1 MLDLKTV
8 NTKNFSQLTNLKFK
22 KVNVYDIEVYPN
34 YFLLCYTSISA
45 DVDEVISKKEDLEIK
60 YIDSREENFAQ
71 RIYEIFKFNL
81 NDLTL
86 WIGYNNT
93 AYDDKIIAYIAKHRA
108 EAITNKDDFFK
119 KLKQLSDSIINNS
132 KVEEK
137 IWINF
142 SSVDLIKEIKVFGKK
157 SINNLSLKDIE
168 LNLGMEI
175 EKEDSESFDKNA
187 EDFEHII
194 RYCKH
199 DVWAT
204 SVVAMM
210 SFDND
215 FYNVSNVFNK
225 LFLYD
230 LYMTEQIENLYLTKD
245 DWKYKQLF
253 FRINMSLP
261 SLAAE
266 YFAKEKKDELFF
278 VVNNEI
284 KIIKPKTP
292 KALEIYEKRKKDVFS
307 KIDYFTIAGKEIS
320 FGDGGIHTANNDE
333 LKFYQNV
340 YNFDVTSYYPSFLE
354 MLQDIANINLEKY
367 KRVKAER
374 IKLKKKKDNISQAKQ
389 IAYKL
394 ALNSLTGKFNEKRE
408 YNAFYNPSVYL
419 SITNTC
425 QILLVDL
432 AERLSD
438 YISLVQLN
446 TDGIA
451 FVLKENSN
459 IEQIRKIIRTWENNF
474 GFNLEESFFARF
486 FERSVNEYLAI
497 TDTGKIKVAGK
508 TFANFKT
515 HGGEIGFTDPI
526 ANILYNTF
534 SKASN
539 NEFDEIVRL
548 IVETVNELIDN
559 KEYQQLQFNLKATAT
574 EKDKIIRSDSE
585 EVDIRTK
592 GTRAFL
598 TKNGNLSAA
607 KFKFLRRRKG
617 KGKETIKLSFDLFQ
631 NDLKYCDLGLSKEK
645 YILISVLELSKIY
658 SSFKRTSTESKF
670 EDFDILVN
678 YLQNL
683 EHCKKYDFES
693 IVSTTQIK

>member
-1 MLDLKTV
+1 MVLNLKTI
-8 NTKNFSQLTNLKFK
+8 NTENFSQLNNLKFK
-22 KVNVYDIEVYPN
+22 KINVYDIEVYPN
-34 YFLLCYTSISA
+34 YFLICYTSISA
-45 DVDEVISKKEDLEIK
+45 DVDKIINKKEDLEIQ
-60 YIDSREENFAQ
+60 YIDSRDENFAQ
-71 RIYEIFKFNL
+71 RIYELFKFNL

-86 WIGYNNT
+86 WLGYNNT

-108 EAITNKDDFFK
+108 EAITNKDDFLK

-142 SSVDLIKEIKVFGKK
+142 ASVDLIKEIKVFGKK
-157 SINNLSLKDIE
+157 AINNLSLKDIE
-168 LNLGMEI
+168 LNLGLEI
-175 EKEDSESFDKNA
+175 EKEESQSFNENVK
-187 EDFEHII
+187 DFEHVIK
-194 RYCKH
+194 YCKH

-204 SVVAMM
+204 AVIAMM
-210 SFDND
+210 SFDDN

-230 LYMTEQIENLYLTKD
+230 LYMTELIENLYLTKD

-278 VVNNEI
+278 VVNDEI
-284 KIIKPKTP
+284 KIIKPKMP
-292 KALEIYEKRKKDVFS
+292 RALEIFEKRKKDVFC
-307 KIDYFTIAGKEIS
+307 KINNFTIAGKEIS
-320 FGDGGIHTANNDE
+320 FGDGGIHTANNNE
-333 LKFYQNV
+333 LKFYRNV

-354 MLQDIANINLEKY
+354 KLKDIANIDLEKY
-367 KRVKAER
+367 KQIKAER

-389 IAYKL
+389 NAYKL

-432 AERLSD
+432 TERLSNH
-438 YISLVQLN
+438 INLVQLN

-451 FVLKENSN
+451 FTVKENSN
-459 IEQIRKIIRTWENNF
+459 IEQIRKIIRTWEDDF
-474 GFNLEESFFARF
+474 GFALEESFFEKF

-497 TDTGKIKVAGK
+497 TDTGKVKVAGK

-526 ANILYNTF
+526 ANILYNAF

-539 NEFDEIVRL
+539 NEFDEIVSL
-548 IVETVNELIDN
+548 ICETVNELIDN

-574 EKDKIIRSDSE
+574 EKDKMIRSDSN

-598 TKNGNLSAA
+598 TTNGNLSAA

-617 KGKETIKLSFDLFQ
+617 KSKETIKLTFDLFQ
-631 NDLKYCDLGLSKEK
+631 NDLENCNLNLSKEK
-645 YILISVLELSKIY
+645 YILMSVLEMSKMY
-658 SSFKRTSTESKF
+658 SIFKRTSTESLF
-670 EDFDILVN
+670 EDFDELVN
-678 YLQNL
+678 YLKNL
-683 EHCKKYDFES
+683 KYCEKYEFES
-693 IVSTTQIK
+693 ISKI

>member
-1 MLDLKTV
+1 MLSLRTV
-8 NTKNFSQLTNLKFK
+8 NTKNFSQLNNLKFK
-22 KVNVYDIEVYPN
+22 NINVYDIEVYPN
-34 YFLLCYTSISA
+34 YFLICYTSISA
-45 DVDEVISKKEDLEIK
+45 NTDKIINKKEDLEIN
-60 YIDSREENFAQ
+60 YIDSREDDFAQ
-71 RIYEIFKFNL
+71 QIYELFKFNL

-93 AYDDKIIAYIAKHRA
+93 SYDDKIIAYVCKHRT
-108 EAITNKDDFFK
+108 EAVANKDKF
-119 KLKQLSDSIINNS
+119 LKDLKNLSDCIINNS

-194 RYCKH
+194 RYCQH

-210 SFDND
+210 SFDDD
-215 FYNVSNVFNK
+215 FYNVSNIFNK

-230 LYMTEQIENLYLTKD
+230 LYMTELIENLYLTKD

-278 VVNNEI
+278 VVNDEI
-284 KIIKPKTP
+284 KIIKPKMP
-292 KALEIYEKRKKDVFS
+292 RALEIFEKRKKDVFC
-307 KIDYFTIAGKEIS
+307 KINNFTIAGKEIS
-320 FGDGGIHTANNDE
+320 FGDGGIHTANNNE
-333 LKFYQNV
+333 LKFYRNV

-354 MLQDIANINLEKY
+354 KLKDIANIDLEKY
-367 KRVKAER
+367 KQIKAER

-389 IAYKL
+389 NAYKL

-432 AERLSD
+432 TERLSNH
-438 YISLVQLN
+438 INLVQLN

-451 FVLKENSN
+451 FTVKENSN
-459 IEQIRKIIRTWENNF
+459 IEQIRKIIRTWEDDF
-474 GFNLEESFFARF
+474 GFALEESFFEKF
-486 FERSVNEYLAI
+486 FERSVNEYLAV

-508 TFANFKT
+508 TFAIFKT

-526 ANILYNTF
+526 ANILYNAF

-539 NEFDEIVRL
+539 NEFDEIVSL
-548 IVETVNELIDN
+548 ICETVNELIDN

-574 EKDKIIRSDSE
+574 EKDKMIRSDSN

-598 TKNGNLSAA
+598 TTNGNLSAA

-617 KGKETIKLSFDLFQ
+617 KSKETIKLTFDLFQ
-631 NDLKYCDLGLSKEK
+631 NDLENCILNLSKEK
-645 YILISVLELSKIY
+645 YILMSVLEMSKMY
-658 SSFKRTSTESKF
+658 SIFKRTSTESLF
-670 EDFDILVN
+670 EDFDELVN
-678 YLQNL
+678 YLKNL
-683 EHCKKYDFES
+683 ECCKKYDF
-693 IVSTTQIK
+693 

>member
-1 MLDLKTV
+1 MLSLRTV

-22 KVNVYDIEVYPN
+22 SVKVYDIEVYPN
-34 YFLLCYTSISA
+34 YFLICYTSISA
-45 DVDEVISKKEDLEIK
+45 NTDKIINKKEDLEIK
-60 YIDSREENFAQ
+60 FIDSRDENFAR
-71 RIYEIFKFNL
+71 RIYDLFKFDLDN
-81 NDLTL
+81 LTL
-86 WIGYNNT
+86 WVGYNNT
-93 AYDDKIIAYIAKHRA
+93 SYDDNIIAYICKHRA
-108 EAITNKDDFFK
+108 EATDKDKF
-119 KLKQLSDSIINNS
+119 LKDLKNLSDSIINNT
-132 KVEEK
+132 KLDERV
-137 IWINF
+137 WVNF
-142 SSVDLIKEIKVFGKK
+142 ASVDLIKEVKVFGKK

-175 EKEDSESFDKNA
+175 EKEESQSFNENVK
-187 EDFEHII
+187 DFEHVIK
-194 RYCKH
+194 YCKH

-204 SVVAMM
+204 AVIAMM
-210 SFDND
+210 SFDDN

-230 LYMTEQIENLYLTKD
+230 LYMTEQIENLYLTEG

-278 VVNNEI
+278 TVNNEI
-284 KIIKPKTP
+284 KITKPKMP
-292 KALEIYEKRKKDVFS
+292 KALEIYEKRKKDVFC
-307 KIDYFTIAGKEIS
+307 KIDNFVIAGKEIS

-333 LKFYQNV
+333 LRFYRNV
-340 YNFDVTSYYPSFLE
+340 YNFDVISYYPSFLE
-354 MLQDIANINLEKY
+354 KLKDIANIDLKKYREK
-367 KRVKAER
+367 KAER
-374 IKLKKKKDNISQAKQ
+374 VLLKKKEDNISQGRQ
-389 IAYKL
+389 NAYKL

-459 IEQIRKIIRTWENNF
+459 IEQIRKIIRTWENDF
-474 GFNLEESFFARF
+474 GFTLEESFFARF
-486 FERSVNEYLAI
+486 FERSVNDYLAV

-508 TFANFKT
+508 TFAKFQEN
-515 HGGEIGFTDPI
+515 GGELGFADPI
-526 ANILYNTF
+526 ANILHNAF
-534 SKASN
+534 ARAKN
-539 NEFDEIVRL
+539 NDFDEIVSL
-548 IVETVNELIDN
+548 ICETVDDLVNN
-559 KEYQQLQFNLKATAT
+559 KQYQQLQFNLKATAT
-574 EKDKIIRSDSE
+574 EKDKIIRSDSN

-598 TKNGNLSAA
+598 TKHGNLSAA
-607 KFKFLRRRKG
+607 KFKFSRRKKD
-617 KGKETIKLSFDLFQ
+617 KGKETIKLTFDLFQ
-631 NDLKYCDLGLSKEK
+631 NDLENCNLELSKEK
-645 YILISVLELSKIY
+645 YILMSVLELSKMY
-658 SSFKRTSTESKF
+658 SSFKRTSAESTF

-683 EHCKKYDFES
+683 EYCEKYDFES
-693 IVSTTQIK
+693 TVSTIQIK

>member
-1 MLDLKTV
+1 VLNLKMI
-8 NTKNFSQLTNLKFK
+8 NTEIFSQLNNLKFK
-22 KVNVYDIEVYPN
+22 NINVYDIEVYPN
-34 YFLLCYTSISA
+34 YFLICYTSVSA
-45 DVDEVISKKEDLEIK
+45 DVDKIISEKEDLEIK
-60 YIDSREENFAQ
+60 YIDSREDSFAQ
-71 RIYEIFKFNL
+71 KIYELFKFDLDN
-81 NDLTL
+81 LTL

-93 AYDDKIIAYIAKHRA
+93 SYDDRIVAYICKHRA
-108 EAITNKDDFFK
+108 EAVVNKDKF
-119 KLKQLSDSIINNS
+119 LKNLKILSDSIINNT
-132 KVEEK
+132 KQEEK

-157 SINNLSLKDIE
+157 SINNFSLKDIE

-175 EKEDSESFDKNA
+175 EKEESQSFNEDVK
-187 EDFEHII
+187 DFEHVIK
-194 RYCKH
+194 YCKH

-204 SVVAMM
+204 AVIAMM

-215 FYNVSNVFNK
+215 FYNVSNVYNK

-230 LYMTEQIENLYLTKD
+230 LYMTEQIKTMYLTAD

-266 YFAKEKKDELFF
+266 YFAKQKKDELFF
-278 VVNNEI
+278 VVNDEI
-284 KIIKPKTP
+284 KIIKPKMPLAT
-292 KALEIYEKRKKDVFS
+292 EIYNKRKKDVFC
-307 KIDYFTIAGKEIS
+307 KINNFTIAGKEIS
-320 FGDGGIHTANNDE
+320 FGDGGIHTTNNDE
-333 LKFYQNV
+333 LKFYLNV

-354 MLQDIANINLEKY
+354 KLQDIANIDLKKY
-367 KRVKAER
+367 KRIKAER
-374 IKLKKKKDNISQAKQ
+374 IALKKKKDNISQAKQ
-389 IAYKL
+389 TAYKL

-432 AERLSD
+432 TERLSE
-438 YISLVQLN
+438 YINLVQLN

-451 FVLKENSN
+451 FTVKENSN
-459 IEQIRKIIRTWENNF
+459 IEDIRKIISCWENDF
-474 GFNLEESFFARF
+474 GFALEESFFEKI
-486 FERSVNEYLAI
+486 FERSVNEYLAV
-497 TDTGKIKVAGK
+497 TNTGKIKVAGK

-526 ANILYNTF
+526 ANILYNAF

-539 NEFDEIVRL
+539 NEFDEIVSL
-548 IVETVNELIDN
+548 ICETVNELIDN

-574 EKDKIIRSDSE
+574 EKDKMIRSDSN

-598 TKNGNLSAA
+598 TTNGNLSAA

-617 KGKETIKLSFDLFQ
+617 KSKETIKLTFDLFQ
-631 NDLKYCDLGLSKEK
+631 NDLENCNLNLSKEK
-645 YILISVLELSKIY
+645 YILMSVLEMSKMY
-658 SSFKRTSTESKF
+658 SIFKRTSTESLF
-670 EDFDILVN
+670 EDFDELVN
-678 YLQNL
+678 YLKNL
-683 EHCKKYDFES
+683 KYCEKYEFES
-693 IVSTTQIK
+693 ISKI

>member
-1 MLDLKTV
+1 MVLNLKTI
-8 NTKNFSQLTNLKFK
+8 NTENFSQLTNLKFK
-22 KVNVYDIEVYPN
+22 SVNVYDIEVYPN
-34 YFLLCYTSISA
+34 YFLLCYT
-45 DVDEVISKKEDLEIK
+45 VISSSGERIINEKKDLEIN
-60 YIDSREENFAQ
+60 YIDSRDENFAR
-71 RIYEIFKFNL
+71 RIYDLFKFDLDN
-81 NDLTL
+81 LTL
-86 WIGYNNT
+86 WVGYNNT
-93 AYDDKIIAYIAKHRA
+93 SYDDNIIAYICKHRA
-108 EAITNKDDFFK
+108 EATDKDKF
-119 KLKQLSDSIINNS
+119 LKDLKNLSDSIINNT
-132 KVEEK
+132 KLDERV
-137 IWINF
+137 WVNF
-142 SSVDLIKEIKVFGKK
+142 ASVDLIKEVKVFGKK

-204 SVVAMM
+204 AVIAMM
-210 SFDND
+210 SFDDN

-230 LYMTEQIENLYLTKD
+230 LYMTEQIENLYLTEG

-266 YFAKEKKDELFF
+266 YFAKKEKNELFF
-278 VVNNEI
+278 VVNDEI

-292 KALEIYEKRKKDVFS
+292 KALDIYEKRKKDVFC
-307 KIDYFTIAGKEIS
+307 KIDNFTIAGKEIS

-333 LKFYQNV
+333 LRFYRNV
-340 YNFDVTSYYPSFLE
+340 YNFDVISYYPSFLE
-354 MLQDIANINLEKY
+354 KLKDIANIDLKKYREK
-367 KRVKAER
+367 KAER
-374 IKLKKKKDNISQAKQ
+374 VLLKKKEDNISQGRQ
-389 IAYKL
+389 NAYKL

-419 SITNTC
+419 SITNSC

-451 FVLKENSN
+451 FVLKKNSN
-459 IEQIRKIIRTWENNF
+459 IEEIRKIIKTWENDF
-474 GFNLEESFFARF
+474 GFTLEESFFARF
-486 FERSVNEYLAI
+486 FERSVNEYLAV

-508 TFANFKT
+508 TFANLKT
-515 HGGEIGFTDPI
+515 HGGELGFSDPI
-526 ANILYNTF
+526 ANILH
-534 SKASN
+534 KAFARTKN
-539 NEFDEIVRL
+539 NNFDEIVKL
-548 IVETVNELIDN
+548 IFETVDELIDN

-574 EKDKIIRSDSE
+574 EKDKMIRSDSN

-598 TKNGNLSAA
+598 TTNGNLSAA

-617 KGKETIKLSFDLFQ
+617 KSKETIKLTFDLFQ
-631 NDLKYCDLGLSKEK
+631 NDLENCNLNLSKEK
-645 YILISVLELSKIY
+645 YILMSVLEMSKMY
-658 SSFKRTSTESKF
+658 SIFKRTSTESLF
-670 EDFDILVN
+670 EDFDELVN
-678 YLQNL
+678 YLKNL
-683 EHCKKYDFES
+683 ECCKKYEFES
-693 IVSTTQIK
+693 ISKI

>member
-1 MLDLKTV
+1 MLNLKMI
-8 NTKNFSQLTNLKFK
+8 NTENFSQLNNLKFK
-22 KVNVYDIEVYPN
+22 HINVYDIEVYPN
-34 YFLLCYTSISA
+34 YFLICYTSISA
-45 DVDEVISKKEDLEIK
+45 NTDKIINKKEDLEIK
-60 YIDSREENFAQ
+60 YIDSREDSFAQ
-71 RIYEIFKFNL
+71 KIYELFKFDLDN
-81 NDLTL
+81 LTL
-86 WIGYNNT
+86 WVGYNNT
-93 AYDDKIIAYIAKHRA
+93 SYDDNIIAYIVKHRA
-108 EAITNKDDFFK
+108 EAANKDKF
-119 KLKQLSDSIINNS
+119 LKDLKILSDSIINNT
-132 KVEEK
+132 KLDER
-137 IWINF
+137 IWVNF
-142 SSVDLIKEIKVFGKK
+142 ASVDLIKEVKVFGKK

-175 EKEDSESFDKNA
+175 EKEESQSFNENVK
-187 EDFEHII
+187 DFEHVIK
-194 RYCKH
+194 YCKH

-210 SFDND
+210 SFDD
-215 FYNVSNVFNK
+215 SYYNVSNIFNK

-230 LYMTEQIENLYLTKD
+230 LYMTEQIENLYLTAE

-253 FRINMSLP
+253 FKINMSLP
-261 SLAAE
+261 SLAGE

-278 VVNNEI
+278 TVNNEI
-284 KIIKPKTP
+284 KITKPKMP
-292 KALEIYEKRKKDVFS
+292 KALEIYEKRKKDVFC
-307 KIDYFTIAGKEIS
+307 KIDNFVIAGKEIS

-333 LKFYQNV
+333 LRFYRNV
-340 YNFDVTSYYPSFLE
+340 YNFDVISYYPSFLE
-354 MLQDIANINLEKY
+354 KLKDIANIDLKKYREK
-367 KRVKAER
+367 KAER
-374 IKLKKKKDNISQAKQ
+374 VLLKKKEDNISQGRQ
-389 IAYKL
+389 NAYKL

-459 IEQIRKIIRTWENNF
+459 IEQIRKIIRTWENDF
-474 GFNLEESFFARF
+474 GFTLEESFFARF
-486 FERSVNEYLAI
+486 FERSVNEYLAV
-497 TDTGKIKVAGK
+497 TDTGNIKVAGK

-515 HGGEIGFTDPI
+515 HGGELGFSDPI
-526 ANILYNTF
+526 ANILH
-534 SKASN
+534 KAFARTKN
-539 NEFDEIVRL
+539 NNFDEIVKL
-548 IVETVNELIDN
+548 ICETVNELIDN

-574 EKDKIIRSDSE
+574 EKDKTIRSDSN

-598 TKNGNLSAA
+598 TKHGNLSAA
-607 KFKFLRRRKG
+607 KFKFLRQRKG
-617 KGKETIKLSFDLFQ
+617 KGKETIKLTFDLFQ
-631 NDLKYCDLGLSKEK
+631 NELENCNLNLSKEK
-645 YILISVLELSKIY
+645 YILMSVLELSKMY

-670 EDFDILVN
+670 EDFDELVN

-683 EHCKKYDFES
+683 EWCKKYEFES
-693 IVSTTQIK
+693 ISKI

>member
-1 MLDLKTV
+1 MVLNLKMI
-8 NTKNFSQLTNLKFK
+8 NTEIFSQLNNLKFK
-22 KVNVYDIEVYPN
+22 NINVYDIEIYPN
-34 YFLLCYTSISA
+34 YFLICYTSISA
-45 DVDEVISKKEDLEIK
+45 NTDKIINKKEDLEIK
-60 YIDSREENFAQ
+60 YIDSRENSFAQ
-71 RIYEIFKFNL
+71 KIYELFEFDLDN
-81 NDLTL
+81 LTL
-86 WIGYNNT
+86 WVGYNNT
-93 AYDDKIIAYIAKHRA
+93 SYDDNIIAYICKHRA
-108 EAITNKDDFFK
+108 EATGNNVEFLK
-119 KLKQLSDSIINNS
+119 KLKQLSDSIINNT

-157 SINNLSLKDIE
+157 SINNLSLKDLE

-175 EKEDSESFDKNA
+175 EKEESQTFNENVK
-187 EDFEHII
+187 DFGHVIK
-194 RYCKH
+194 YCKH

-204 SVVAMM
+204 AVIAMM
-210 SFDND
+210 SFNDD
-215 FYNVSNVFNK
+215 FYNVSNIFNK

-230 LYMTEQIENLYLTKD
+230 LYMTEQIENLYLSAE

-266 YFAKEKKDELFF
+266 YFAKKEKDELFF
-278 VVNNEI
+278 VVNDEI

-292 KALEIYEKRKKDVFS
+292 KALEIYEKRKKDVFC
-307 KIDYFTIAGKEIS
+307 KIDNFTIAGKEIS
-320 FGDGGIHTANNDE
+320 FGDGGIHTTNNDQ
-333 LKFYQNV
+333 LKFYCNV

-367 KRVKAER
+367 KRVKTER
-374 IKLKKKKDNISQAKQ
+374 IKLKKKKDNMSQAKQ
-389 IAYKL
+389 TAYKL

-459 IEQIRKIIRTWENNF
+459 IEQIRKIIRTWENDF
-474 GFNLEESFFARF
+474 GFTLEESFFARF

-526 ANILYNTF
+526 ANILYNAF

-548 IVETVNELIDN
+548 ICETVDDLINN
-559 KEYQQLQFNLKATAT
+559 KQYQQLQFSLKATAT
-574 EKDKIIRSDSE
+574 EKDKYIKNDNNDDF
-585 EVDIRTK
+585 DIRTK

-617 KGKETIKLSFDLFQ
+617 EGKETIKLTFDLFQ
-631 NDLKYCDLGLSKEK
+631 NNLKHCNLELSKEK
-645 YILISVLELSKIY
+645 YILMSVLEVSKMY
-658 SSFKRTSTESKF
+658 SEFKRTSTESKF

-678 YLQNL
+678 YLKNL
-683 EHCKKYDFES
+683 ECCNGYKFY
-693 IVSTTQIK
+693 

>member
-1 MLDLKTV
+1 MVLNLKTI
-8 NTKNFSQLTNLKFK
+8 NTENFSQLNNLKFK
-22 KVNVYDIEVYPN
+22 NINVYDIEAYPN
-34 YFLLCYTSISA
+34 YFLICYTSISA
-45 DVDEVISKKEDLEIK
+45 EDKIISKKEDLEIN
-60 YIDSREENFAQ
+60 YIDSREDDFAQ
-71 RIYEIFKFNL
+71 QIYELFKFNL

-108 EAITNKDDFFK
+108 EAADKDKF
-119 KLKQLSDSIINNS
+119 LKDLKNLSDSIINNS

-175 EKEDSESFDKNA
+175 EKEESQSFNENVK
-187 EDFEHII
+187 DFEHVIK
-194 RYCKH
+194 YCKH

-204 SVVAMM
+204 AVIAMM
-210 SFDND
+210 SFDDN

-230 LYMTEQIENLYLTKD
+230 LYMTEQIENLYLTED

-278 VVNNEI
+278 VTNNEI
-284 KIIKPKTP
+284 KIIKPKMP
-292 KALEIYEKRKKDVFS
+292 KALEIYEKRKKDVFC
-307 KIDYFTIAGKEIS
+307 KINNFTIAGKEIS
-320 FGDGGIHTANNDE
+320 FGDGGIHTANNNE
-333 LKFYQNV
+333 LKFYRNV

-354 MLQDIANINLEKY
+354 KLKDIANIDLEKY
-367 KRVKAER
+367 KQIKAER
-374 IKLKKKKDNISQAKQ
+374 IELKKKKDNISQAKQ
-389 IAYKL
+389 TAYKL

-432 AERLSD
+432 TERLSNH
-438 YISLVQLN
+438 INLVQLN

-451 FVLKENSN
+451 FTVKENSN
-459 IEQIRKIIRTWENNF
+459 IEDIRKIIRTWENDF
-474 GFNLEESFFARF
+474 GFALEESFFTKF
-486 FERSVNEYLAI
+486 FERSVNEYLAV

-526 ANILYNTF
+526 ANILYNAF
-534 SKASN
+534 ARAEN
-539 NEFDEIVRL
+539 NNFDEIVKL
-548 IVETVNELIDN
+548 ICETVNELIDN

-574 EKDKIIRSDSE
+574 EKDKMIRNTDKEIDS
-585 EVDIRTK
+585 RTK
-592 GTRAFL
+592 GTRVFL

-617 KGKETIKLSFDLFQ
+617 KGKETIKLTFNMFQ
-631 NDLKYCDLGLSKEK
+631 NDLENCNLNLSKEK
-645 YILISVLELSKIY
+645 YILMSVLELSKMY
-658 SSFKRTSTESKF
+658 SEFKRTSIESKF
-670 EDFDILVN
+670 EDFDELVN
-678 YLQNL
+678 YLKNL
-683 EHCKKYDFES
+683 ECCKKYEFES
-693 IVSTTQIK
+693 ISKI

>member
-1 MLDLKTV
+1 MVLNLKTI
-8 NTKNFSQLTNLKFK
+8 NTENFSQLTNLKFK
-22 KVNVYDIEVYPN
+22 SVNVYDIEVYPN
-34 YFLLCYTSISA
+34 YFLLCYT
-45 DVDEVISKKEDLEIK
+45 VISSSGERIINEKEDLEIN
-60 YIDSREENFAQ
+60 YIDSRDENFAQ
-71 RIYEIFKFNL
+71 RIYDLFKFDLDN
-81 NDLTL
+81 LTL
-86 WIGYNNT
+86 WVGYNNT
-93 AYDDKIIAYIAKHRA
+93 SYDDNIIAYICKHRA
-108 EAITNKDDFFK
+108 EATDKDKF
-119 KLKQLSDSIINNS
+119 LKDLKNLSDSIINNS

-157 SINNLSLKDIE
+157 AINNLSLKDIE

-204 SVVAMM
+204 AVIAMM
-210 SFDND
+210 SFDD
-215 FYNVSNVFNK
+215 SYYNVSNIFNK

-230 LYMTEQIENLYLTKD
+230 LYMTEQIENLYLTAE

-253 FRINMSLP
+253 FKINMSLP
-261 SLAAE
+261 SLAGE

-278 VVNNEI
+278 VVNDEI
-284 KIIKPKTP
+284 KIIKPKMP
-292 KALEIYEKRKKDVFS
+292 KATEIYNKRKKDVFC
-307 KIDYFTIAGKEIS
+307 KIDNFTIAGKEIS
-320 FGDGGIHTANNDE
+320 FGDGGIHTTSNDE
-333 LKFYQNV
+333 LKFYRNV
-340 YNFDVTSYYPSFLE
+340 YNFDIISYYPSFLE
-354 MLQDIANINLEKY
+354 KLKEIANIDLKKY
-367 KRVKAER
+367 RKKKAER
-374 IKLKKKKDNISQAKQ
+374 VLLKKMQDNISQGRQ
-389 IAYKL
+389 NAYKL

-408 YNAFYNPSVYL
+408 YNVFYNPSVYL

-432 AERLSD
+432 TERLSN
-438 YISLVQLN
+438 YINLVQLN

-451 FVLKENSN
+451 FTVKENSN
-459 IEQIRKIIRTWENNF
+459 IEDIRKIINCWENDF
-474 GFNLEESFFARF
+474 DFTLEESFFEKF
-486 FERSVNEYLAI
+486 FERSVNEYLAV

-508 TFANFKT
+508 TFAKFQKN
-515 HGGEIGFTDPI
+515 GGELGFTDPI
-526 ANILYNTF
+526 ANILYNAF
-534 SKASN
+534 SRASD

-574 EKDKIIRSDSE
+574 EKDKIIKNGDKKIDS
-585 EVDIRTK
+585 RTK

-607 KFKFLRRRKG
+607 KFKFLRRRKS

-631 NDLKYCDLGLSKEK
+631 NDLKYCDLELSKEK
-645 YILISVLELSKIY
+645 YILMSVLELSKMY
-658 SSFKRTSTESKF
+658 SEFKTSTSSKF
-670 EDFDILVN
+670 EDFDALVN
-678 YLQNL
+678 YLQSL
-683 EHCKKYDFES
+683 DCKKYDFES
-693 IVSTTQIK
+693 IQYIK

>member
-1 MLDLKTV
+1 MVLNLKMI
-8 NTKNFSQLTNLKFK
+8 NTEIFSQLNNLKFK
-22 KVNVYDIEVYPN
+22 NINVYDIEVYPN

-45 DVDEVISKKEDLEIK
+45 DVDKVISKKEDLEIN
-60 YIDSREENFAQ
+60 YIDSREDDFAQ
-71 RIYEIFKFNL
+71 QIYELFKFNL

-93 AYDDKIIAYIAKHRA
+93 PYDDKIIAYIAKHRA
-108 EAITNKDDFFK
+108 EATDKDKF
-119 KLKQLSDSIINNS
+119 LKDLKNLSDSIINNS

-168 LNLGMEI
+168 LNIGMEI
-175 EKEDSESFDKNA
+175 EKEESQSFNENVK
-187 EDFEHII
+187 DFEHVIK
-194 RYCKH
+194 YCKH

-204 SVVAMM
+204 AVIAMM
-210 SFDND
+210 SFDDN

-230 LYMTEQIENLYLTKD
+230 LYMTEQIENLYLTEG

-278 VVNNEI
+278 TVNNEI
-284 KIIKPKTP
+284 KITKPKMP
-292 KALEIYEKRKKDVFS
+292 KALEIYEKRKKDVFC
-307 KIDYFTIAGKEIS
+307 KIDNFVIAGKEIS

-333 LKFYQNV
+333 LKFYRNV
-340 YNFDVTSYYPSFLE
+340 YNFDITSYYPSFLE
-354 MLQDIANINLEKY
+354 KLKDIANIDLKKYREK
-367 KRVKAER
+367 KAER
-374 IKLKKKKDNISQAKQ
+374 VLLKKMQDNISQGRQ
-389 IAYKL
+389 NAYKL

-408 YNAFYNPSVYL
+408 YNVFYNPSVYL

-432 AERLSD
+432 TERLSN
-438 YISLVQLN
+438 YINLVQLN

-451 FVLKENSN
+451 FTVKENSN
-459 IEQIRKIIRTWENNF
+459 IEDIRKIISCWENDF
-474 GFNLEESFFARF
+474 GFALEESFFEKF
-486 FERSVNEYLAI
+486 FERSVNEYLAV

-508 TFANFKT
+508 TFANLKT
-515 HGGEIGFTDPI
+515 HGGELGFSDPI
-526 ANILYNTF
+526 ANILH
-534 SKASN
+534 KAFARTKN
-539 NEFDEIVRL
+539 NNFDEIVSL
-548 IVETVNELIDN
+548 ICETVDDLVNN
-559 KEYQQLQFNLKATAT
+559 KQYRQLQFNLKATAT
-574 EKDKIIRSDSE
+574 EKDKTIRSDSGE
-585 EVDIRTK
+585 IDSRTK

-598 TKNGNLSAA
+598 TKHGNLSAA
-607 KFKFLRRRKG
+607 KFKFSRRRKD
-617 KGKETIKLSFDLFQ
+617 KGKESINLTFDLFQ
-631 NDLKYCDLGLSKEK
+631 NDLKHCNLELSKEK
-645 YILISVLELSKIY
+645 YILMSVLELSKMY
-658 SSFKRTSTESKF
+658 SEFKRTSTESKF

-678 YLQNL
+678 YLKNL
-683 EHCKKYDFES
+683 ECCNGYKFY
-693 IVSTTQIK
+693 

>member
-1 MLDLKTV
+1 MLSLRTV

-22 KVNVYDIEVYPN
+22 SVNVYDIEVYPN

-45 DVDEVISKKEDLEIK
+45 DVDKIISKKEDLEIK
-60 YIDSREENFAQ
+60 FIDSRDENFAQ
-71 RIYEIFKFNL
+71 KIYELFKFDLDN
-81 NDLTL
+81 LTL
-86 WIGYNNT
+86 WVGYNNT
-93 AYDDKIIAYIAKHRA
+93 SYDDNIIAYICKHRA
-108 EAITNKDDFFK
+108 EAAVNKDKF
-119 KLKQLSDSIINNS
+119 LKDLKNLSDSIINNT
-132 KVEEK
+132 KLDER
-137 IWINF
+137 IWVNF
-142 SSVDLIKEIKVFGKK
+142 TSADLIKEIKVFGKK
-157 SINNLSLKDIE
+157 SINNLSLKDLE

-204 SVVAMM
+204 AVIAMM
-210 SFDND
+210 SFDDN

-230 LYMTEQIENLYLTKD
+230 LYMTEQIENLYLTED

-278 VVNNEI
+278 VVNDEI
-284 KIIKPKTP
+284 KIIKPKMPLAT
-292 KALEIYEKRKKDVFS
+292 EIYNKRKKDVFC
-307 KIDYFTIAGKEIS
+307 KINNFTIAGKEIS
-320 FGDGGIHTANNDE
+320 FGDGGIHTANNNE
-333 LKFYQNV
+333 LKFYRNV

-354 MLQDIANINLEKY
+354 KLKDIANIDLEKY
-367 KRVKAER
+367 KQIKAER
-374 IKLKKKKDNISQAKQ
+374 IELKKKKDNISQAKQ
-389 IAYKL
+389 TAYKL

-419 SITNTC
+419 SITNSC

-432 AERLSD
+432 AERLSN
-438 YISLVQLN
+438 YINLVQLN

-451 FVLKENSN
+451 FTVKENSN
-459 IEQIRKIIRTWENNF
+459 IEEIREIIKTWEDDF
-474 GFNLEESFFARF
+474 GFALEESFFTKF
-486 FERSVNEYLAI
+486 FERSVNEYLAV

-508 TFANFKT
+508 TFAKFQKN
-515 HGGEIGFTDPI
+515 GGEIGFTDPI
-526 ANILYNTF
+526 ANILYNAF

-539 NEFDEIVRL
+539 NNFNEIVKL
-548 IVETVNELIDN
+548 IFETVDELIDN

-574 EKDKIIRSDSE
+574 EKDKMIRNTDKEIDS
-585 EVDIRTK
+585 RTK

-607 KFKFLRRRKG
+607 KFKFSRRRKG
-617 KGKETIKLSFDLFQ
+617 KGKETIKLTFDLFQ
-631 NDLKYCDLGLSKEK
+631 NDLKSCDLELSKEK
-645 YILISVLELSKIY
+645 YILMSVLELSKMY

-670 EDFDILVN
+670 EDFDELVD

-683 EHCKKYDFES
+683 EHCKNMIFS
-693 IVSTTQIK
+693 Q

>member
-1 MLDLKTV
+1 MVLNLKTI
-8 NTKNFSQLTNLKFK
+8 NTENFSRLNNLKFK
-22 KVNVYDIEVYPN
+22 NINVYDIEVYPN

-45 DVDEVISKKEDLEIK
+45 DVDKIISKKEDLEIK
-60 YIDSREENFAQ
+60 FIDSRDENFTQ

-93 AYDDKIIAYIAKHRA
+93 AYDDKIIAYICKHRA
-108 EAITNKDDFFK
+108 EVVNKDKF
-119 KLKQLSDSIINNS
+119 LKDLKNLSDDIINNS
-132 KVEEK
+132 KQEEK

-142 SSVDLIKEIKVFGKK
+142 SSADLIKEIKVFGKK

-199 DVWAT
+199 DVCAT
-204 SVVAMM
+204 AVIAMM
-210 SFDND
+210 SFDDD
-215 FYNVSNVFNK
+215 FYNVSNIFNK

-278 VVNNEI
+278 VVNHEV

-292 KALEIYEKRKKDVFS
+292 KALEIYEKRKKDVFC
-307 KIDYFTIAGKEIS
+307 KIDNFTIAGKEIS
-320 FGDGGIHTANNDE
+320 FGDGGIHTTNNDE
-333 LKFYQNV
+333 LKFYRNV
-340 YNFDVTSYYPSFLE
+340 YNFDVISYYPSFLE
-354 MLQDIANINLEKY
+354 MLQDIANIDLKKYREK
-367 KRVKAER
+367 KAER
-374 IKLKKKKDNISQAKQ
+374 VLLKKMQDNISQGRQ
-389 IAYKL
+389 NAYKL

-408 YNAFYNPSVYL
+408 YNVFYNPSVYL

-432 AERLSD
+432 TERLSN
-438 YISLVQLN
+438 YINLVQLN

-451 FVLKENSN
+451 FTVKENSN
-459 IEQIRKIIRTWENNF
+459 IEDIRKIISCWENDF
-474 GFNLEESFFARF
+474 GFALEKSFFEKF
-486 FERSVNEYLAI
+486 FERSVNEYLAV

-515 HGGEIGFTDPI
+515 QGGELGFSDPI
-526 ANILYNTF
+526 ANILH
-534 SKASN
+534 KAFARTKN
-539 NEFDEIVRL
+539 NNFDEIVSL
-548 IVETVNELIDN
+548 ICETVDDLVNN
-559 KEYQQLQFNLKATAT
+559 KQYQQLQFNLKATAT
-574 EKDKIIRSDSE
+574 EKDKTIRSNSE
-585 EVDIRTK
+585 EIDSRTK
-592 GTRAFL
+592 GTRVFL

-607 KFKFLRRRKG
+607 KFKFSRRK
-617 KGKETIKLSFDLFQ
+617 KDKSKQSIRLTFDLFQ
-631 NDLKYCDLGLSKEK
+631 NDLKYCDLELSKEK
-645 YILISVLELSKIY
+645 YILMSVLELSKMY
-658 SSFKRTSTESKF
+658 SEFKRTSTESKF

-678 YLQNL
+678 YLKNL
-683 EHCKKYDFES
+683 ECCNGYKFY
-693 IVSTTQIK
+693 

>member
-1 MLDLKTV
+1 MLSLRTV

-22 KVNVYDIEVYPN
+22 SVNVYDIEVYPN
-34 YFLLCYTSISA
+34 YFLLCYT
-45 DVDEVISKKEDLEIK
+45 VISSSGERIINEKEDLEIN
-60 YIDSREENFAQ
+60 YIDSRDENFAQ
-71 RIYEIFKFNL
+71 RIYDLFKFDFDN
-81 NDLTL
+81 LTL
-86 WIGYNNT
+86 WVGYNNT
-93 AYDDKIIAYIAKHRA
+93 SYDDRIIAYICKHRG
-108 EAITNKDDFFK
+108 EATDKDKF
-119 KLKQLSDSIINNS
+119 LKDLKILSDSIINNT
-132 KVEEK
+132 KQEEK

-194 RYCKH
+194 RYCQH

-210 SFDND
+210 SFDNE
-215 FYNVSNVFNK
+215 FYNISNVYNK

-230 LYMTEQIENLYLTKD
+230 LYMSEQIQNLYLTAE

-278 VVNNEI
+278 TVNNEI
-284 KIIKPKTP
+284 KITKPKMP
-292 KALEIYEKRKKDVFS
+292 KALEIYEKRKKDVFC
-307 KIDYFTIAGKEIS
+307 KIDNFVIAGKEIS

-333 LKFYQNV
+333 LRFYRNV
-340 YNFDVTSYYPSFLE
+340 YNFDVISYYPSFLE
-354 MLQDIANINLEKY
+354 KLKDIANIDLKKYREK
-367 KRVKAER
+367 KAER
-374 IKLKKKKDNISQAKQ
+374 VLLKKKEDNISQGRQ
-389 IAYKL
+389 NAYKL

-432 AERLSD
+432 TERLSNH
-438 YISLVQLN
+438 INLVQLN

-451 FVLKENSN
+451 FTLKPNNS
-459 IEQIRKIIRTWENNF
+459 IEEIRKIIITWENDF
-474 GFNLEESFFARF
+474 GFTLEESFFARF

-526 ANILYNTF
+526 ANILH
-534 SKASN
+534 KAFARTKN
-539 NEFDEIVRL
+539 NNFDEIVSL
-548 IVETVNELIDN
+548 ICETVDELIDN

-574 EKDKIIRSDSE
+574 EKDKMIRNTDKEIDS
-585 EVDIRTK
+585 RTK

-617 KGKETIKLSFDLFQ
+617 KGKETIKLTFDLFQ
-631 NDLKYCDLGLSKEK
+631 NELENCNLNLSKEK
-645 YILISVLELSKIY
+645 YIFMSVLELSKMY
-658 SSFKRTSTESKF
+658 SEFKRTSTESKF
-670 EDFDILVN
+670 EDFDVLVN

-683 EHCKKYDFES
+683 EWCKKYEFES
-693 IVSTTQIK
+693 ISKI

>member
-1 MLDLKTV
+1 MLNLKMI
-8 NTKNFSQLTNLKFK
+8 NTENFSQLNNLKFK
-22 KVNVYDIEVYPN
+22 KINVYDIEVYPN

-45 DVDEVISKKEDLEIK
+45 DVDKIISKKEDLEIQ
-60 YIDSREENFAQ
+60 YIDSRDENFAQ
-71 RIYEIFKFNL
+71 RIYELFKFNL

-93 AYDDKIIAYIAKHRA
+93 AYDDKIIAYIAKYRA
-108 EAITNKDDFFK
+108 EAITNKDDFLK
-119 KLKQLSDSIINNS
+119 KLKQLSDSIINNT
-132 KVEEK
+132 KLDERV
-137 IWINF
+137 WVNF
-142 SSVDLIKEIKVFGKK
+142 ASVDLIKEVKVFGKK

-175 EKEDSESFDKNA
+175 EKEDSESFDKDA

-194 RYCKH
+194 RYCQH

-215 FYNVSNVFNK
+215 FYNISNVYNK

-230 LYMTEQIENLYLTKD
+230 LYMTEQIKTMYLTAD

-278 VVNNEI
+278 VVNDEI
-284 KIIKPKTP
+284 KIIKPKMP
-292 KALEIYEKRKKDVFS
+292 KALEIYKKRKKDVFS
-307 KIDYFTIAGKEIS
+307 RIDNFTIAKKEIS
-320 FGDGGIHTANNDE
+320 FGDGGIHTTNNDE
-333 LKFYQNV
+333 LKFYLNV

-354 MLQDIANINLEKY
+354 KLQDIANIDLKKY
-367 KRVKAER
+367 KRIKAER
-374 IKLKKKKDNISQAKQ
+374 IALKKKKDNISQAKQ
-389 IAYKL
+389 TAYKL

-408 YNAFYNPSVYL
+408 YNVFYNPSVYL
-419 SITNTC
+419 SITNSC

-432 AERLSD
+432 AERLSN
-438 YISLVQLN
+438 YINLVQLN

-451 FVLKENSN
+451 FTLKPNNS
-459 IEQIRKIIRTWENNF
+459 IEEIRKIIKTWEDDF
-474 GFNLEESFFARF
+474 GFALEESFFEKF
-486 FERSVNEYLAI
+486 FERSVNEYLAV

-508 TFANFKT
+508 TFAKFQKN
-515 HGGEIGFTDPI
+515 GGELGFTDPI
-526 ANILYNTF
+526 ANILYNAF

-539 NEFDEIVRL
+539 NNFNEIVKL
-548 IVETVNELIDN
+548 ICETLDELIDN

-574 EKDKIIRSDSE
+574 EKDKMIRSDSE
-585 EVDIRTK
+585 EIDSRTK

-598 TKNGNLSAA
+598 TTNGSLSAA
-607 KFKFLRRRKG
+607 KFKFSRRRKG
-617 KGKETIKLSFDLFQ
+617 KGKETIKLTFDLFQ
-631 NDLKYCDLGLSKEK
+631 NDLKYCDLELSKEK
-645 YILISVLELSKIY
+645 YILMSVLELSKMY
-658 SSFKRTSTESKF
+658 SSFKRTSAESTF

-683 EHCKKYDFES
+683 EYCEKYDFES
-693 IVSTTQIK
+693 TVSTTQIK

>member
-1 MLDLKTV
+1 MLSLKTV
-8 NTKNFSQLTNLKFK
+8 NTKNFSQLNNLKFK
-22 KVNVYDIEVYPN
+22 SVNVYDIEVYPN

-45 DVDEVISKKEDLEIK
+45 DVNKIISRKEDLEIK
-60 YIDSREENFAQ
+60 YIDSRDANFAQ
-71 RIYEIFKFNL
+71 QIYELFKFNL

-86 WIGYNNT
+86 WVGYNNT
-93 AYDDKIIAYIAKHRA
+93 SYDDNIIAYICKHRA
-108 EAITNKDDFFK
+108 EAAVNKDKF
-119 KLKQLSDSIINNS
+119 LKDLKNLSDSIINNT
-132 KVEEK
+132 KLDER
-137 IWINF
+137 IWVNF
-142 SSVDLIKEIKVFGKK
+142 TSADLIKEIKVFGKK
-157 SINNLSLKDIE
+157 SINNLSLKDLE

-175 EKEDSESFDKNA
+175 EKEESQSFNENVK
-187 EDFEHII
+187 DFEHVIK
-194 RYCKH
+194 YCKH

-215 FYNVSNVFNK
+215 FYNISNVYNK

-230 LYMTEQIENLYLTKD
+230 LYMTEQIKTMYLTVD

-278 VVNNEI
+278 VVNDEI
-284 KIIKPKTP
+284 KIIEPKMP
-292 KALEIYEKRKKDVFS
+292 KALEIFEKRKKDVFC
-307 KIDYFTIAGKEIS
+307 KIDNFIIAGKEIS
-320 FGDGGIHTANNDE
+320 FGDGGIHTTNNDE
-333 LKFYQNV
+333 LKFYLNV

-354 MLQDIANINLEKY
+354 KLQDIANIDLKKY
-367 KRVKAER
+367 KRIKAER
-374 IKLKKKKDNISQAKQ
+374 IELKKKKDNISQAKQ
-389 IAYKL
+389 TAYKL

-419 SITNTC
+419 SITNSC

-432 AERLSD
+432 AERLSN
-438 YISLVQLN
+438 YINLVQLN

-451 FVLKENSN
+451 FTLKPNNS
-459 IEQIRKIIRTWENNF
+459 IEEIKKIIKTWENDF
-474 GFNLEESFFARF
+474 GFALEESFFARF

-497 TDTGKIKVAGK
+497 TDTGKVKVAGK

-526 ANILYNTF
+526 ANILYNAF

-539 NEFDEIVRL
+539 NNFNEIVKL
-548 IVETVNELIDN
+548 IFETVDELIDN

-574 EKDKIIRSDSE
+574 EKDKTIRSDSDSN

-598 TKNGNLSAA
+598 TTNGNLSAA

-617 KGKETIKLSFDLFQ
+617 KSKETIKLTFDLFQ
-631 NDLKYCDLGLSKEK
+631 NDLENCNLELSKKK
-645 YILISVLELSKIY
+645 YILMSVLELSKMY
-658 SSFKRTSTESKF
+658 SEFKRTSTESKF
-670 EDFDILVN
+670 EDFDALVN

-683 EHCKKYDFES
+683 EYCKKYDF
-693 IVSTTQIK
+693 

>member
-1 MLDLKTV
+1 MVLNLKMI
-8 NTKNFSQLTNLKFK
+8 NTEIFSQLNNLKFK
-22 KVNVYDIEVYPN
+22 NINVYDIEVYPN
-34 YFLLCYTSISA
+34 YFLICYTSISA
-45 DVDEVISKKEDLEIK
+45 DVDKIISKKEDLEIQ
-60 YIDSREENFAQ
+60 YIDSGDENFAQ
-71 RIYEIFKFNL
+71 QIYDLFKFNL

-86 WIGYNNT
+86 WVGYNNT
-93 AYDDKIIAYIAKHRA
+93 SYDDNIIAYICKHRG
-108 EAITNKDDFFK
+108 EATDKDKFLKDLK
-119 KLKQLSDSIINNS
+119 KLSDSIINNS

-157 SINNLSLKDIE
+157 AINNLSLKDIE
-168 LNLGMEI
+168 LNLGMAI

-204 SVVAMM
+204 AVIAMM

-215 FYNVSNVFNK
+215 FYNISNVYNK

-230 LYMTEQIENLYLTKD
+230 LYMTEQIKTMYLTVD

-278 VVNNEI
+278 VVNDEI
-284 KIIKPKTP
+284 KIIEPKMP
-292 KALEIYEKRKKDVFS
+292 KALEIYKKRKKDAFC
-307 KIDYFTIAGKEIS
+307 KIDNFTIAGKEIS
-320 FGDGGIHTANNDE
+320 FGDGGIHTTNNDE
-333 LKFYQNV
+333 LKFYRNV
-340 YNFDVTSYYPSFLE
+340 YNFDVISYYPSFLE
-354 MLQDIANINLEKY
+354 KLKDIANIDLKKY
-367 KRVKAER
+367 KRIKAER
-374 IKLKKKKDNISQAKQ
+374 IALKKKKDNISQAKQ
-389 IAYKL
+389 TAYKL
-394 ALNSLTGKFNEKRE
+394 GLNSLTGKFNEKRE

-419 SITNTC
+419 SITNSC

-432 AERLSD
+432 AERLSN
-438 YISLVQLN
+438 YINLVQLN

-451 FVLKENSN
+451 FTLKPNNS
-459 IEQIRKIIRTWENNF
+459 IEEIKKIIKTWENDF
-474 GFNLEESFFARF
+474 GFALEESFFARF

-497 TDTGKIKVAGK
+497 TDTGKVKVAGK

-526 ANILYNTF
+526 ANILYNAF
-534 SKASN
+534 ARAEN
-539 NEFDEIVRL
+539 NNFDEIVRL
-548 IVETVNELIDN
+548 IVETVDDLINN
-559 KEYQQLQFNLKATAT
+559 KQYQQLQFNLKATAT
-574 EKDKIIRSDSE
+574 EKDKMIRSDSN

-592 GTRAFL
+592 GTRVLL

-607 KFKFLRRRKG
+607 KFKFSRRKKD
-617 KGKETIKLSFDLFQ
+617 KGKETIKLTFDLFQ
-631 NDLKYCDLGLSKEK
+631 NDLENCNLELSKKK
-645 YILISVLELSKIY
+645 YILMSVLELSKMY
-658 SSFKRTSTESKF
+658 SIFKRTSMESKF
-670 EDFDILVN
+670 EDFDALVN

-683 EHCKKYDFES
+683 EYCKKYDF
-693 IVSTTQIK
+693 

>member
-1 MLDLKTV
+1 MI
-8 NTKNFSQLTNLKFK
+8 NTEIFSQLNNLKFK
-22 KVNVYDIEVYPN
+22 NINVYDIEVYPN
-34 YFLLCYTSISA
+34 YFLICYTSVSA
-45 DVDEVISKKEDLEIK
+45 DVDKIISEKEDLEIK
-60 YIDSREENFAQ
+60 YIDSREDSFAQ
-71 RIYEIFKFNL
+71 KIYELFKFDLDN
-81 NDLTL
+81 LTL

-93 AYDDKIIAYIAKHRA
+93 SYDDRIVAYICKHRA
-108 EAITNKDDFFK
+108 EAVVNKDKF
-119 KLKQLSDSIINNS
+119 LKNLKILSDSIINNT
-132 KVEEK
+132 KQEEK

-157 SINNLSLKDIE
+157 SINNFSLKDIE

-175 EKEDSESFDKNA
+175 EKEESQSFNEDVK
-187 EDFEHII
+187 DFEHVIK
-194 RYCKH
+194 YCKH

-204 SVVAMM
+204 AVIAMM

-215 FYNVSNVFNK
+215 FYNVSNVYNK

-230 LYMTEQIENLYLTKD
+230 LYMTEQIKTMYLTAD

-266 YFAKEKKDELFF
+266 YFAKQKKDELFF
-278 VVNNEI
+278 VVNDEI
-284 KIIKPKTP
+284 KIIKPKMPLAT
-292 KALEIYEKRKKDVFS
+292 EIYNKRKKDVFC
-307 KIDYFTIAGKEIS
+307 KINNFTIAGKEIS
-320 FGDGGIHTANNDE
+320 FGDGGIHTTNNDE
-333 LKFYQNV
+333 LKFYLNV

-354 MLQDIANINLEKY
+354 KLQDIANIDLKKY
-367 KRVKAER
+367 KRIKAER
-374 IKLKKKKDNISQAKQ
+374 IALKKKKDNISQAKQ
-389 IAYKL
+389 TAYKL

-432 AERLSD
+432 TERLSE
-438 YISLVQLN
+438 YINLVQLN

-451 FVLKENSN
+451 FTVKENSN
-459 IEQIRKIIRTWENNF
+459 IEDIRKIISCWENDF
-474 GFNLEESFFARF
+474 GFALEESFFEKI
-486 FERSVNEYLAI
+486 FERSVNEYLAV
-497 TDTGKIKVAGK
+497 TNTGKIKVAGK

-526 ANILYNTF
+526 ANILYNAF

-539 NEFDEIVRL
+539 NEFDEIVSL
-548 IVETVNELIDN
+548 ICETVNELIDN

-574 EKDKIIRSDSE
+574 EKDKMIRSDSN

-598 TKNGNLSAA
+598 TTNGNLSAA

-617 KGKETIKLSFDLFQ
+617 KSKETIKLTFDLFQ
-631 NDLKYCDLGLSKEK
+631 NDLENCNLNLSKEK
-645 YILISVLELSKIY
+645 YILMSVLEMSKMY
-658 SSFKRTSTESKF
+658 SIFKRTSTESLF
-670 EDFDILVN
+670 EDFDELVN
-678 YLQNL
+678 YLKNL
-683 EHCKKYDFES
+683 KYCEKYEFES
-693 IVSTTQIK
+693 ISKI

>member
-1 MLDLKTV
+1 MLSLRTV
-8 NTKNFSQLTNLKFK
+8 NTKNFSQLNNLKFK
-22 KVNVYDIEVYPN
+22 NINVYDIEVYPN
-34 YFLLCYTSISA
+34 YFLICYTSISA
-45 DVDEVISKKEDLEIK
+45 NTDKIINKKEDLEIK
-60 YIDSREENFAQ
+60 YIDSREDSFAQ
-71 RIYEIFKFNL
+71 KIYELFKFDLDN
-81 NDLTL
+81 LTL

-93 AYDDKIIAYIAKHRA
+93 SYDDKIIAYICKYRA
-108 EAITNKDDFFK
+108 EAASNNVEFLK
-119 KLKQLSDSIINNS
+119 KLKQLSDDIINNS

-157 SINNLSLKDIE
+157 AINNLSLKDIE

-204 SVVAMM
+204 AVIAMM
-210 SFDND
+210 SFDD
-215 FYNVSNVFNK
+215 SYYNVSNIFNK

-230 LYMTEQIENLYLTKD
+230 LYMIEQIENLYLTED

-278 VVNNEI
+278 VVNDEI
-284 KIIKPKTP
+284 KIIKPKMPIAT
-292 KALEIYEKRKKDVFS
+292 EIYNKRKKDVFC
-307 KIDYFTIAGKEIS
+307 KIDNFMIAGKEIS

-333 LKFYQNV
+333 LKFYRNV
-340 YNFDVTSYYPSFLE
+340 YNFDVISYYPSFLE
-354 MLQDIANINLEKY
+354 MLQDIANIDLKKY
-367 KRVKAER
+367 RQKKAER
-374 IKLKKKKDNISQAKQ
+374 VLLKKMQDNISQGRQ
-389 IAYKL
+389 NAYKL

-408 YNAFYNPSVYL
+408 YNVFYNPSVYL
-419 SITNTC
+419 SITNSC

-432 AERLSD
+432 AERLSK
-438 YISLVQLN
+438 YINLVQLN

-451 FVLKENSN
+451 FTVKENSN
-459 IEQIRKIIRTWENNF
+459 IEDIRKIIRTWENDF
-474 GFNLEESFFARF
+474 GFALEESFFAKF
-486 FERSVNEYLAI
+486 FERSVNEYLAV

-526 ANILYNTF
+526 ANILYNAF
-534 SKASN
+534 ARAEN
-539 NEFDEIVRL
+539 NNFDEIVRL
-548 IVETVNELIDN
+548 IVETVNDLVNN
-559 KEYQQLQFNLKATAT
+559 KQYQQLQFNLKATAT
-574 EKDKIIRSDSE
+574 EKDKMIRSDSDSE

-592 GTRAFL
+592 GTRVFL
-598 TKNGNLSAA
+598 TKNGSLSAA
-607 KFKFLRRRKG
+607 KFKFSRRRKG
-617 KGKETIKLSFDLFQ
+617 KGKETITLTFDLFQ
-631 NDLKYCDLGLSKEK
+631 NDLKYCDLELSKEK
-645 YILISVLELSKIY
+645 YILMSTLELSKMY
-658 SSFKRTSTESKF
+658 SEFKRTSTESKF

-683 EHCKKYDFES
+683 EWCKKYDFNS
-693 IVSTTQIK
+693 IVSTL

>member
-1 MLDLKTV
+1 MVLNLKTI
-8 NTKNFSQLTNLKFK
+8 NTENFSQLTNLKFK
-22 KVNVYDIEVYPN
+22 SVNVYDIEVYPN
-34 YFLLCYTSISA
+34 YFLLCYT
-45 DVDEVISKKEDLEIK
+45 VISSSGERIINEKKDLEIN
-60 YIDSREENFAQ
+60 YIDSRDENFVQ
-71 RIYEIFKFNL
+71 RIYDLFKFDLDN
-81 NDLTL
+81 LTL
-86 WIGYNNT
+86 WVGYNNT
-93 AYDDKIIAYIAKHRA
+93 SYDDNIIAYICKHRA
-108 EAITNKDDFFK
+108 EAVNKDKF
-119 KLKQLSDSIINNS
+119 LKDLKNLSDSIINNT
-132 KVEEK
+132 KLDERV
-137 IWINF
+137 WVNF
-142 SSVDLIKEIKVFGKK
+142 ASVDLIKEVKVFGKK

-175 EKEDSESFDKNA
+175 EKEESQSFNENVK
-187 EDFEHII
+187 DFEHVIK
-194 RYCKH
+194 YCKH

-204 SVVAMM
+204 AVIAMM
-210 SFDND
+210 SFDDN

-230 LYMTEQIENLYLTKD
+230 LYMTEQIENLYLTEG

-278 VVNNEI
+278 TVNNEI
-284 KIIKPKTP
+284 KITKPKMP
-292 KALEIYEKRKKDVFS
+292 KALEIYEKRKKDVFC
-307 KIDYFTIAGKEIS
+307 KIDNFVIAGKEIS
-320 FGDGGIHTANNDE
+320 FGDGGIHTTNNDE
-333 LKFYQNV
+333 LRFYRNV
-340 YNFDVTSYYPSFLE
+340 YNFDVISYYPSFLE
-354 MLQDIANINLEKY
+354 KLKDIANIDLKKYREK
-367 KRVKAER
+367 KAER
-374 IKLKKKKDNISQAKQ
+374 VLLKKKEDNISQGRQ
-389 IAYKL
+389 NAYKL

-459 IEQIRKIIRTWENNF
+459 IEQIRKIIRTWENDF
-474 GFNLEESFFARF
+474 GFTLEESFFARF

-526 ANILYNTF
+526 ANILYNAF

-631 NDLKYCDLGLSKEK
+631 NDLKYCDLELSKEK
-645 YILISVLELSKIY
+645 YILMSVLELSKMY
-658 SSFKRTSTESKF
+658 SEFKKTSTSSKF
-670 EDFDILVN
+670 EDFDALVN

-683 EHCKKYDFES
+683 ECCKKIWLKYK
-693 IVSTTQIK
+693 INN

>member
-1 MLDLKTV
+1 MVLNLKMI
-8 NTKNFSQLTNLKFK
+8 NTEIFSQLNNLKFK
-22 KVNVYDIEVYPN
+22 NINVYDIEVYPN

-45 DVDEVISKKEDLEIK
+45 DVDKVISKKEDLEIN
-60 YIDSREENFAQ
+60 YIDSREDDFAQ
-71 RIYEIFKFNL
+71 QIYELFKFNL

-93 AYDDKIIAYIAKHRA
+93 PYDDKIIAYIAKHRA
-108 EAITNKDDFFK
+108 EATDKDKF
-119 KLKQLSDSIINNS
+119 LKDLKNLSDSIINNS

-168 LNLGMEI
+168 LNIGMEI
-175 EKEDSESFDKNA
+175 EKEESQSFNENVK
-187 EDFEHII
+187 DFEHVIK
-194 RYCKH
+194 YCKH

-204 SVVAMM
+204 AVIAMM
-210 SFDND
+210 SFDDN

-230 LYMTEQIENLYLTKD
+230 LYMTEQIENLYLTEG

-278 VVNNEI
+278 TVNNEI
-284 KIIKPKTP
+284 KITKPKMP
-292 KALEIYEKRKKDVFS
+292 KALEIYEKRKKDVFC
-307 KIDYFTIAGKEIS
+307 KIDNFVIAGKEIS

-333 LKFYQNV
+333 LKFYRNV
-340 YNFDVTSYYPSFLE
+340 YNFDITSYYPSFLE
-354 MLQDIANINLEKY
+354 KLKDIANIDLKKYREK
-367 KRVKAER
+367 KAER
-374 IKLKKKKDNISQAKQ
+374 VLLKKMQDNISQGRQ
-389 IAYKL
+389 NAYKL

-408 YNAFYNPSVYL
+408 YNVFYNPSVYL

-432 AERLSD
+432 TERLSN
-438 YISLVQLN
+438 YINLVQLN

-451 FVLKENSN
+451 FTVKENSN
-459 IEQIRKIIRTWENNF
+459 IEDIRKIISCWENDF
-474 GFNLEESFFARF
+474 GFALEESFFEKF
-486 FERSVNEYLAI
+486 FERSVNEYLAV

-508 TFANFKT
+508 TFANLKA
-515 HGGEIGFTDPI
+515 HGGELGFSDPI
-526 ANILYNTF
+526 ANILH
-534 SKASN
+534 KAFARTKN
-539 NEFDEIVRL
+539 NNFDEIVSL
-548 IVETVNELIDN
+548 ICETVDDLVNN
-559 KEYQQLQFNLKATAT
+559 KQYRQLQFNLKATAT
-574 EKDKIIRSDSE
+574 EKDKTIRSDSGE
-585 EVDIRTK
+585 IDSRTK

-598 TKNGNLSAA
+598 TKHGNLSAA
-607 KFKFLRRRKG
+607 KFKFSRRRKD
-617 KGKETIKLSFDLFQ
+617 KGKESINLTFDLFQ
-631 NDLKYCDLGLSKEK
+631 NDLKHCNLELSKEK
-645 YILISVLELSKIY
+645 YILMSVLELSKMY
-658 SSFKRTSTESKF
+658 SEFKRTSTESKF

-678 YLQNL
+678 YLKNL
-683 EHCKKYDFES
+683 ECCNGYKFY
-693 IVSTTQIK
+693 

>member
-1 MLDLKTV
+1 MVLNLKMI
-8 NTKNFSQLTNLKFK
+8 NTEIFSQLNNLKFK
-22 KVNVYDIEVYPN
+22 NINVYDIEVYPN

-45 DVDEVISKKEDLEIK
+45 DVDKIISEKEDLEIQ
-60 YIDSREENFAQ
+60 YIDSRDENFAQ
-71 RIYEIFKFNL
+71 RIYELFKFNL

-93 AYDDKIIAYIAKHRA
+93 SYDDKIIAYIAKYRA

-119 KLKQLSDSIINNS
+119 KLKQLSDDIINNA
-132 KVEEK
+132 KQEEK

-157 SINNLSLKDIE
+157 AINNLSLKDIE

-204 SVVAMM
+204 VVIAMM
-210 SFDND
+210 SFDD
-215 FYNVSNVFNK
+215 SYYNVSNIFNK

-230 LYMTEQIENLYLTKD
+230 LYMTEQIENLYLTAE

-253 FRINMSLP
+253 FKINMSLP
-261 SLAAE
+261 SLAGE

-278 VVNNEI
+278 VVNDEI
-284 KIIKPKTP
+284 KIIKPKMP
-292 KALEIYEKRKKDVFS
+292 KATEIYNKRKKDVFC
-307 KIDYFTIAGKEIS
+307 KIDNFTIAGKEIS
-320 FGDGGIHTANNDE
+320 FGDGGIHTTSNDE
-333 LKFYQNV
+333 LKFYRNV
-340 YNFDVTSYYPSFLE
+340 YNFDIISYYPSFLE
-354 MLQDIANINLEKY
+354 KLKDIANIDLKKY
-367 KRVKAER
+367 RKKKAER
-374 IKLKKKKDNISQAKQ
+374 VLLKKMQDNISQGRQ
-389 IAYKL
+389 NAYKL

-408 YNAFYNPSVYL
+408 YNVFYNPSVYL

-432 AERLSD
+432 TERLSN
-438 YISLVQLN
+438 YINLVQLN

-451 FVLKENSN
+451 FTVKENSN
-459 IEQIRKIIRTWENNF
+459 IEDIRKIINCWENDF
-474 GFNLEESFFARF
+474 GFTLEESFFEKF
-486 FERSVNEYLAI
+486 FERSVNEYLAV

-508 TFANFKT
+508 TFAKFQKN
-515 HGGEIGFTDPI
+515 GGELGFTDPI
-526 ANILYNTF
+526 ANILYNAF
-534 SKASN
+534 SRASD

-574 EKDKIIRSDSE
+574 EKDKMIRNTDKEIDS
-585 EVDIRTK
+585 RTK

-607 KFKFLRRRKG
+607 KFKFSRRKKD
-617 KGKETIKLSFDLFQ
+617 KGKENFKLTFDLFQ
-631 NDLKYCDLGLSKEK
+631 NDLKYCDLELSKEK
-645 YILISVLELSKIY
+645 YILISVLELSKMY
-658 SSFKRTSTESKF
+658 SEFKKTSTSSKF
-670 EDFDILVN
+670 EDFDELVN

-683 EHCKKYDFES
+683 ECCKKYGLN
-693 IVSTTQIK
+693 IK

>member
-1 MLDLKTV
+1 MLNLKTV
-8 NTKNFSQLTNLKFK
+8 NTKNFLQLNNLKFK
-22 KVNVYDIEVYPN
+22 NINVYDIEVYPN

-45 DVDEVISKKEDLEIK
+45 NTDKIINKKEDLEIK
-60 YIDSREENFAQ
+60 YIDSRENSFAQ
-71 RIYEIFKFNL
+71 KIYELFKFDFDN
-81 NDLTL
+81 LTL
-86 WIGYNNT
+86 WVGYNNT
-93 AYDDKIIAYIAKHRA
+93 SYDDRIIAYICKHRA
-108 EAITNKDDFFK
+108 EATGNNVEFLK
-119 KLKQLSDSIINNS
+119 KLKQLSDDIINNTRLD
-132 KVEEK
+132 ER
-137 IWINF
+137 IWVNF
-142 SSVDLIKEIKVFGKK
+142 ASVDLIKEIKIFGKK
-157 SINNLSLKDIE
+157 AINNLSLKDLE

-194 RYCKH
+194 RYCQH

-210 SFDND
+210 SFDDD
-215 FYNVSNVFNK
+215 FYNVSNVYNK

-230 LYMTEQIENLYLTKD
+230 LYMTEQINTMYLMTE

-266 YFAKEKKDELFF
+266 YFAKKEKNELFF
-278 VVNNEI
+278 VVNDEI
-284 KIIKPKTP
+284 KIIKPKMPLAT
-292 KALEIYEKRKKDVFS
+292 EIYNKRKKDVFC
-307 KIDYFTIAGKEIS
+307 KINNFTIAGKEIS
-320 FGDGGIHTANNDE
+320 FGDGGIHTTNNDE
-333 LKFYQNV
+333 LKFYLNV

-354 MLQDIANINLEKY
+354 KLQDIANIDLKKY
-367 KRVKAER
+367 KRIKAER
-374 IKLKKKKDNISQAKQ
+374 IALKKKKDNISQAKQ
-389 IAYKL
+389 NAYKL

-451 FVLKENSN
+451 FTLKPNNS
-459 IEQIRKIIRTWENNF
+459 IEEIRKIIKTWEDDF
-474 GFNLEESFFARF
+474 GFSLEESFFEKF

-497 TDTGKIKVAGK
+497 TDTRKIKIAGK
-508 TFANFKT
+508 TFAKFQKN
-515 HGGEIGFTDPI
+515 GGEIGFTDPI
-526 ANILYNTF
+526 ANILYNAF

-539 NEFDEIVRL
+539 NNFNEIVKL
-548 IVETVNELIDN
+548 IFETVDELIDN

-574 EKDKIIRSDSE
+574 EKDKVIRNTDKEIDS
-585 EVDIRTK
+585 RTK

-607 KFKFLRRRKG
+607 KFKFSRRRKG
-617 KGKETIKLSFDLFQ
+617 KGKETIKLTFDLFQ
-631 NDLKYCDLGLSKEK
+631 NDLENCNLNLSKEK
-645 YILISVLELSKIY
+645 YILMSVLEMSKMY
-658 SSFKRTSTESKF
+658 SIFKRTSTESLF
-670 EDFDILVN
+670 EDFDELVN
-678 YLQNL
+678 YLKNL
-683 EHCKKYDFES
+683 ECCKKYDF
-693 IVSTTQIK
+693 

>member
-1 MLDLKTV
+1 MVLNLKTI
-8 NTKNFSQLTNLKFK
+8 NTENFSQLTNLKFK
-22 KVNVYDIEVYPN
+22 SVNVYDIEVYPN
-34 YFLLCYTSISA
+34 YFLLCYT
-45 DVDEVISKKEDLEIK
+45 VISSSGERIINEKKDLEIN
-60 YIDSREENFAQ
+60 YIDSRDENFAQ
-71 RIYEIFKFNL
+71 RIYDLFKFDLDN
-81 NDLTL
+81 LTL
-86 WIGYNNT
+86 WVGYNNT
-93 AYDDKIIAYIAKHRA
+93 SYDDKIIAYIAKHRA
-108 EAITNKDDFFK
+108 EATDKDKF
-119 KLKQLSDSIINNS
+119 LKDLKNLSDSIINNTNLDER
-132 KVEEK
+132 V
-137 IWINF
+137 WVNF
-142 SSVDLIKEIKVFGKK
+142 ASVDLIKEVKVFGKK

-175 EKEDSESFDKNA
+175 EKEESQSFNENVK
-187 EDFEHII
+187 DFEHII

-278 VVNNEI
+278 VVNDEI
-284 KIIKPKTP
+284 KIIKPKMPLAT
-292 KALEIYEKRKKDVFS
+292 EIYNKRKKDVFC
-307 KIDYFTIAGKEIS
+307 KIDNFTIAGKEIS
-320 FGDGGIHTANNDE
+320 FGDGGIHTTNNDE
-333 LKFYQNV
+333 LKFYRNV
-340 YNFDVTSYYPSFLE
+340 YNFDVISYYPSFLE
-354 MLQDIANINLEKY
+354 MLQDIANIDLKKYREK
-367 KRVKAER
+367 KAER
-374 IKLKKKKDNISQAKQ
+374 VLLKKKEDNISQGRQ
-389 IAYKL
+389 NAYKL

-419 SITNTC
+419 SITNSC

-432 AERLSD
+432 AERLSK
-438 YISLVQLN
+438 YINLVQLN

-451 FVLKENSN
+451 FTLKPNNS
-459 IEQIRKIIRTWENNF
+459 IEEIRKIIKTWEDDF
-474 GFNLEESFFARF
+474 DFALEESFFEKF
-486 FERSVNEYLAI
+486 FERSVNEYLAV

-515 HGGEIGFTDPI
+515 NGGEIGFTDPI
-526 ANILYNTF
+526 ANILH
-534 SKASN
+534 KAFARAKN
-539 NEFDEIVRL
+539 NNFDEIVKL
-548 IVETVNELIDN
+548 ICETVNELIDN

-574 EKDKIIRSDSE
+574 EKDKMIRSDSN

-598 TKNGNLSAA
+598 TTNGNLSAA

-617 KGKETIKLSFDLFQ
+617 KSKETIKLTFDLFQ
-631 NDLKYCDLGLSKEK
+631 NDLENCILNLSKEK
-645 YILISVLELSKIY
+645 YILMSVLEMSKMY
-658 SSFKRTSTESKF
+658 SIFKRTSTESLF
-670 EDFDILVN
+670 EDFDELVN
-678 YLQNL
+678 YLKNL
-683 EHCKKYDFES
+683 ECCKKYDF
-693 IVSTTQIK
+693 